1 MSWLTNFRASFSLLR
16 AVWVLMREGV
26 ITALPDQGAP
36 PPMVLAKMV
45 AKLVRRR
52 RAVDAPQS
60 KILSAAL
67 ARLGPSW
74 VKLGQFLATRPDI
87 VGDSIAHDLELLQDR
102 MEPFPV
108 EEAKRM
114 VEATLDGKVD
124 DLFVDFGQPIAAASI
139 AQVHKGR
146 VRDETGERDVA
157 IKIIRP
163 GVRERFAWDLQ
174 TFYFAARL
182 LNRLFPPI
190 RRLMLVQSVDILA
203 ESARL
208 EMELRLEAAA
218 FSEMAENVKDD
229 EGFRVPAIDWPRSG
243 RDCITMEWVDGIK
256 MNNSAALAASG
267 HDLKKV
273 AATLNQSFLRHAIR
287 DGFFHADMHPG
298 NLFLAP
304 DGDIVAVDLGIAGR
318 VTKPERR
325 YLAEILYGF
334 IRRDYRRI
342 AEVHIEAGYVPADKD
357 VDMFA
362 QALRAVGEPIY
373 GKTAGEI
380 SIGNLLTLLFDITEL
395 FEMKTQPQLIML
407 QKTMV
412 VVEGVARKLDPDFN
426 IWTSA
431 GPVVIPYATR
441 LIGPLGRLDE
451 ARDGL
456 LAVGSLARQA
466 PVFAERL
473 KSLSTEIDGWAENGV
488 RLDKPTIEA
497 IGKAE
502 ARHSRSGRV
511 ALWVLALSAAAI
523 AWQIGG

>member
-1 MSWLTNFRASFSLLR
+1 MSLFTKFRALFSLLR

-36 PPMVLAKMV
+36 PPMVAAKAV
-45 AKLVRRR
+45 AKLVQRRR
-52 RAVDAPQS
+52 PAGVTQS
-60 KILSAAL
+60 KILSDAL

-87 VGDSIAHDLELLQDR
+87 VGESIAHDLELLQDR

-108 EEAKRM
+108 EQARAT
-114 VEATLDGKVD
+114 VAATLEADVD
-124 DLFVDFGQPIAAASI
+124 TLFVDFGTPIAAASI
-139 AQVHKGR
+139 AQVHKGI
-146 VRDETGERDVA
+146 VRDENGERPVA

-182 LNRLFPPI
+182 LTRLFAPL
-190 RRLMLVQSVDILA
+190 RRLMLVESVDILA

-218 FSEMAENVKDD
+218 FSEMAENTKDD
-229 EGFRVPAIDWPRSG
+229 EGFRVPTIDWARSG

-256 MNNSAALAASG
+256 MNDGAALAASG
-267 HDLKKV
+267 HDLKAV
-273 AATLNQSFLRHAIR
+273 ANTLNQSFLRHAIR

-304 DGDIVAVDLGIAGR
+304 DGDIVAVDMGIAGR
-318 VTKPERR
+318 INKSERR
-325 YLAEILYGF
+325 FLAEILYGF

-357 VDMFA
+357 VAMFA

-373 GKTAGEI
+373 GKTADEI

-395 FEMKTQPQLIML
+395 FDMKTQPQLLML

-426 IWTSA
+426 MWTSA
-431 GPVVIPYATR
+431 GPVVVPYATR
-441 LIGPLGRLDE
+441 LIGPIGKLNE
-451 ARDGL
+451 AADGL
-456 LAVGSLARQA
+456 AAVGSLTRQA
-466 PVFAERL
+466 PIFAERL
-473 KSLSTEIDGWAENGV
+473 KALSTEIDGWAEQGV
-488 RLDKPTIEA
+488 RLDKSTIDA

-523 AWQIGG
+523 AWQISG

>member
-1 MSWLTNFRASFSLLR
+1 
-16 AVWVLMREGV
+16 
-26 ITALPDQGAP
+26 
-36 PPMVLAKMV
+36 
-45 AKLVRRR
+45 
-52 RAVDAPQS
+52 
-60 KILSAAL
+60 
-67 ARLGPSW
+67 SW

-102 MEPFPV
+102 MEPFSV
-108 EEAKRM
+108 DEARRM
-114 VEATLDGKVD
+114 VEATLERQVD
-124 DLFVDFGQPIAAASI
+124 DLFVDFGKPIAAASI
-139 AQVHKGR
+139 AQVHKAK
-146 VRDETGERDVA
+146 VRYEDGERDVA
-157 IKIIRP
+157 VKIIRP
-163 GVRERFAWDLQ
+163 GVRERFSWDLQ

-218 FSEMAENVKDD
+218 FSEMAENTQND

-256 MNNSAALAASG
+256 MNNAEALAASG

-273 AATLNQSFLRHAIR
+273 ASTLNQSFLRHAIR

-304 DGDIVAVDLGIAGR
+304 NGDIVAVDMGIAGR
-318 VTKPERR
+318 IGKPERR

-431 GPVVIPYATR
+431 GPVVVPYATR
-441 LIGPLGRLDE
+441 LIGPIGRLDE

-466 PVFAERL
+466 PVFADRL
-473 KSLSTEIDGWAENGV
+473 KALSTEIDGWAENGV
-488 RLDKPTIEA
+488 RLDKPTIDA

-523 AWQIGG
+523 AWQISG